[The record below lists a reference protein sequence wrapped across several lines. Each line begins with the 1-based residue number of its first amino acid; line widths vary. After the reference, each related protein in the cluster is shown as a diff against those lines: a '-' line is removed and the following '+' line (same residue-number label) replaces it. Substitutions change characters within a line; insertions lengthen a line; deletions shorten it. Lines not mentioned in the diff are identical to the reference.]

1 MDNKKT
7 IELIKLNAI
16 GCIKPDDLATLNS
29 LMQEDENFPWKE
41 LGEFQN
47 LAALLP
53 SSLEIETPNW
63 ELKDKVAR
71 KLYQLRDEIKSQ
83 QEEERPAEESI
94 QTTEQ
99 IISEPDDEIT
109 IDDNDVN
116 VNKSDLVVTK
126 LKEQPE
132 PDILVEDKPDKTEIK
147 TQTPLDKELI
157 EKTTKEYINSHLK
170 REAKL
175 AQKITQKTL
184 FISIALFILSI
195 LLIVFMYF
203 KFSGDVNILEEDI
216 DKIKNRLG
224 ISQLESNVKD
234 FRSLV

>member
-16 GCIKPDDLATLNS
+16 GCIKPDDLAALNS

-53 SSLEIETPNW
+53 SSLVIETPSW

-71 KLYQLRDEIKSQ
+71 NLYKLMDEVKSQ
-83 QEEERPAEESI
+83 QEEEKTVEEPK
-94 QTTEQ
+94 QETEQ
-99 IISEPDDEIT
+99 VIKEPKDGIA
-109 IDDNDVN
+109 IDDNETN
-116 VNKSDLVVTK
+116 VNESDLSGIK
-126 LKEQPE
+126 FEEQPE
-132 PDILVEDKPDKTEIK
+132 PDVIIEDKPDKAELI
-147 TQTPLDKELI
+147 TQLPLDKELI
-157 EKTTKEYINSHLK
+157 AKTTKEYVNSYFK
-170 REAKL
+170 GEVKL
-175 AQKITQKTL
+175 AQKSTQKTL

-195 LLIVFMYF
+195 LLIVFMYL
-203 KFSGDVNILEEDI
+203 KFSGDADTMQEDI

-224 ISQLESNVKD
+224 ISLFESNIKD
-234 FRSLV
+234 YLPPV